1 MTKSGDAKFQM
12 HRYQAEKIGSLAG
25 GGKECQMLTDT
36 KLYRPFLVVRMQ
48 CWYFKTL

>member
-25 GGKECQMLTDT
+25 GGERMPNA
-36 KLYRPFLVVRMQ
+36 YRH
-48 CWYFKTL
+48 KTV